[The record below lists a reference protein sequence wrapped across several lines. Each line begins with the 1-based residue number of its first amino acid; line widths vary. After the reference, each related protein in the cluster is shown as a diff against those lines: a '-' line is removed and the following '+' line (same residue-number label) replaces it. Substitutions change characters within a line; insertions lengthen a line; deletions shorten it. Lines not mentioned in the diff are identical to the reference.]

1 MRVFIYTLGCRLNQC
16 ESEAI
21 ADSFKE
27 NGWDVLKESKDAE
40 LIIVNTCAVTS
51 KAEQKARR
59 MIRLFSE
66 DNKTVIVSGC
76 YAENSK
82 EEIEKL
88 GDKIV
93 VFSLSNKA
101 SLLKLAPSLK
111 GVDESSLF
119 ERIKSFKDCPSSVF
133 DYNPSSFSYHSRA
146 YLKVQDGCDNSC
158 GYCKTTIVRGPSR
171 FLDSSEVVK
180 RVLKL
185 ESEGFHEVML
195 TGVNL
200 TNYDHNGRGLGGLLS
215 EILKNVGPDIRFRL
229 SSMEPDGVDDLLLE
243 QIKDPRV
250 FPHFHIPIQ
259 TASDRVLQ
267 IVGRKYSI
275 SHVEYIIKKLR
286 EIKDDPFIG
295 CDVIAGLPGESEE
308 DAEITYNFLEKNNFS
323 SFHVFPY
330 SPREGTPLFNS
341 KLKIEERVRDER
353 AERLRELSQRQSR
366 DYIFRQKGKATE
378 IIAEKNG
385 EGTTGNY
392 LKAKIIAPPSFTIK
406 EGELYKG
413 KFTSIFPLEVS
424 IEV

>member
-27 NGWDVLKESKDAE
+27 NGWDVVKESKDAE

-158 GYCKTTIVRGPSR
+158 GYCKTTIVRGQSR

-215 EILKNVGPDIRFRL
+215 EILKNVGPNIRFRL

-259 TASDRVLQ
+259 TASDRVLA

-295 CDVIAGLPGESEE
+295 CDVIAGLPGETEE
-308 DAEITYNFLEKNNFS
+308 DAEITYRFLEKNNFS

-341 KLKIEERVRDER
+341 KLRIEERVRDER

-366 DYIFRQKGKATE
+366 DYIFRQNGKATE

-392 LKAKIIAPPSFTIK
+392 LKAKIIAPPSFVIK

-413 KFTSIFPLEVS
+413 SFTSIFPLEVS

>member
-27 NGWDVLKESKDAE
+27 NGWDVVKESKDAE

-158 GYCKTTIVRGPSR
+158 GYCKTTIVRGQSR

-259 TASDRVLQ
+259 TASDRVLA

-295 CDVIAGLPGESEE
+295 CDVIAGLPGETEE
-308 DAEITYNFLEKNNFS
+308 DAEITYHFLEKNNFS

-341 KLKIEERVRDER
+341 KLRIEERVRDER

-366 DYIFRQKGKATE
+366 DYIFRQNGKATE